1 MPISLC
7 RAGAATDGVSDTDFD
22 ANTDCD
28 VDSEVL
34 VGSREDGGGPLGK
47 GGRILS
53 PPGTFGCT
61 NGGGLD
67 GNGGFDDGVG
77 GCGFLCGGG
86 APAGAGGC
94 GFMLVTPRGSGPR
107 GSDPG
112 RLRIGAAAIDGGL
125 AFGCGG
131 RNTAPG
137 PDCPKIPVR
146 HSGGGSFGLSSTSS
160 FSLGL
165 SVHAALL

>member
-47 GGRILS
+47 GGRILLL
-53 PPGTFGCT
+53 PGTFGCT

-77 GCGFLCGGG
+77 GCGFFCGGG
-86 APAGAGGC
+86 APASIGGC
-94 GFMLVTPRGSGPR
+94 GFMLIAPGGIGPR
-107 GSDPG
+107 GSDPD
-112 RLRIGAAAIDGGL
+112 RLPVGAAGIDGGL

-131 RNTAPG
+131 RSTAPE
-137 PDCPKIPVR
+137 PDCPKKPVR
-146 HSGGGSFGLSSTSS
+146 RSGGGNFGLSSTSS
-160 FSLGL
+160 PSLGL
-165 SVHAALL
+165 PIHEALL